1 MVTGPGNAVG
11 ETLAAHPAITAV
23 AFTGSRRGGLAI
35 GSIAAG
41 RAVPIPMYAEMSSV
55 NPVFLLPGALSG
67 DVAAL
72 AQGFADSATLGA
84 GQFCTQPGIVFAL
97 KGADFNR
104 FESQVTEKFS
114 AKGFSTM
121 LNQGIHAAFEHG
133 VRGLEGHEGV
143 SLIARGQAAEHGKC
157 AAVPALFKTTAEN
170 FLKDRRLSEEVFG
183 PTSLIVACDSTEQM
197 LRLAESI
204 EGQLTATL
212 HMTAADTS
220 FAKSL
225 VSVLERKAGRIL
237 INGFPTGVEVSYAM
251 VHGGPYPATSND
263 RHTSVGATAIDRF
276 LRPVCYQNFPA
287 ELLPEELNDA
297 NPLSLWR
304 LRDGKLAQS

>member
-1 MVTGPGNAVG
+1 
-11 ETLAAHPAITAV
+11 
-23 AFTGSRRGGLAI
+23 
-35 GSIAAG
+35 
-41 RAVPIPMYAEMSSV
+41 MYAEMSSV

-97 KGADFNR
+97 KGADFDR
-104 FESQVTEKFS
+104 FESAVIDKFS
-114 AKGFSTM
+114 SKGFAAM
-121 LNQGIHAAFEHG
+121 LNQGIHAAYQHG
-133 VRGLEGHEGV
+133 VRTFEGHEDV
-143 SLIARGQAAEHGKC
+143 TLIARGQAAAHGQC
-157 AAVPALFKTTAEN
+157 AAVPALFKTTAAA

-183 PTSLIVACDSTEQM
+183 PSSLLVACDNTQQM
-197 LRLAESI
+197 FDLAESL

-212 HMTAADTS
+212 HMTAVDTA

-225 VSVLERKAGRIL
+225 VGILERKAGRIL

-287 ELLPEELNDA
+287 ELLPAELSDQ
-297 NPLSLWR
+297 NPFHLWR
-304 LRDGKLAQS
+304 LQDGKLIQG